1 MFSFRFHRALP
12 GLARRF
18 AASEVGSIALKTA
31 LILPCLVTLCAGAL
45 DLTHVQA
52 TKARLQDIADSTAL
66 ASASK
71 LGLATD
77 GSNATEQARAY
88 VQIHLAEWAQ
98 RPAVEESYEIVDV
111 GGQRAIRV
119 TLDAN
124 RPSFFAN
131 LLPPGGW
138 NFRVESTATT
148 MGMVPLCVLVTGSSG
163 SKLLNVKDSSR
174 IKAPACMVHSNR
186 DIDVEGGSITAA
198 AVQVVTSARGS
209 ISPAAGTGAAAIAD
223 PFEKLDLDFSK
234 KQNCTKA
241 EREKPLKVSSG
252 THYVSAGKHCGGID
266 ASGTARIRLDPGDHF
281 FLGGHLVVKE
291 DARLEGADVV
301 LFFDKASKFEFKDR
315 AMVSL
320 DGRKTGPYAGMV
332 MGGTR
337 DNTQDFIISA
347 DHVESLL
354 GVIYVPSA
362 KMIVEGKVDVAR
374 DSAWTVI
381 VAEGIQLKGSPSLF
395 INANYEVSDVP
406 VPAGVGPRN
415 GGSRLIQ

>member
-1 MFSFRFHRALP
+1 LSGFHRPFLALA
-12 GLARRF
+12 GRL
-18 AASEVGSIALKTA
+18 AASEQGSIALKAA
-31 LILPCLVTLCAGAL
+31 LIVPCVVMLGAGAL
-45 DLTHVQA
+45 DLTQVQA
-52 TKARLQDIADSTAL
+52 TKVRLQDIADSAAL
-66 ASASK
+66 ASAGD
-71 LGLATD
+71 LALATD
-77 GSNATEQARAY
+77 GSNARERARAF
-88 VQIHLAEWAQ
+88 VQSHLAEWAQ
-98 RPAVEESYEIVDV
+98 RPTVEESYEIVDL

-119 TLDAN
+119 TLAAN

-138 NFRVESTATT
+138 NFRTQSTATT
-148 MGMVPLCVLVTGSSG
+148 MGVVPLCVLVTGSSG
-163 SKLLNVKDSSR
+163 SKLLNVKDSGR
-174 IKAPACMVHSNR
+174 MNAPACMVHSNR

-198 AVQVVTSARGS
+198 AVQAVASARGF
-209 ISPAAGTGAAAIAD
+209 ISPAAGTGAAPVAD
-223 PFEKLDLDFSK
+223 PFAGLELDLSK
-234 KQNCTKA
+234 RANCTPA
-241 EREKPLKVSSG
+241 EKERPLKVSAG
-252 THYVSAGKHCGGID
+252 THYVPAGKHCGGID
-266 ASGTARIRLDPGDHF
+266 ASGTARIILDPGDHF

-291 DARLEGADVV
+291 DARLEGVDVV

-315 AMVSL
+315 ALVSL
-320 DGRKTGPYAGMV
+320 DGRKTGAFAGMV

-362 KMIVEGKVDVAR
+362 KLIVEGKADVAR

-381 VAEGIQLKGSPSLF
+381 VAEGIQMKGSPSLF

-406 VPAGVGPRN
+406 VPAGVGPRT